1 MILILLTLMCMN
13 LPQKTLVA
21 LGAAGALTLS
31 ACTAATDAT
40 AAEDA
45 SLTVATAFYPLQ
57 FVAERVGGDAVEIV
71 SMTPAGVEPHDVE
84 LSPSTVLSLGEADLA
99 LYLSDFQPA
108 VDDAVSTTGV
118 NALDAAEIIALHDAE
133 EHAHE
138 DDDEHAEEDEHADE
152 DGHDHGDSDPHFWLD
167 PHLLAAYADT
177 VGAAF
182 AEADPDNADVY
193 TANAEALHE
202 ELEELDEAFETGLA
216 QCERDTIVTS
226 HDAFGYLAEA
236 YDLHQEG
243 IAGLDPENEPSPA
256 RLLELQE
263 IIAETGVTTIF
274 TEDAVSAS
282 VAEALANDVGVATAV
297 LDPAETVAD
306 GDDYIAVMTRNL
318 DALQAALGCE

>member
-1 MILILLTLMCMN
+1 MILIPLTLVCMN

-31 ACTAATDAT
+31 ACSAATDNS
-40 AAEDA
+40 AASEA

-84 LSPSTVLSLGEADLA
+84 LSPATVLSLGEADLA

-108 VDDAVSTTGV
+108 VDDAISTTGV
-118 NALDAAEIIALHDAE
+118 SALDAAEIVALHDAE
-133 EHAHE
+133 EHAE
-138 DDDEHAEEDEHADE
+138 DDRADEHADEE
-152 DGHDHGDSDPHFWLD
+152 DGHDHGDADPHFWLD

-177 VGAAF
+177 VGVAF
-182 AEADPDNADVY
+182 AEADPDNAEVY
-193 TANAEALHE
+193 IANADTLHQELGALDAE
-202 ELEELDEAFETGLA
+202 YETGLA

-236 YDLHQEG
+236 YGLHQEG

-282 VAEALANDVGVATAV
+282 VAEALANDVGVETAV